1 MPKICIIEISIIHR
15 LLHRLALRND
25 SHCEPLKRRGNLTLI
40 KNFKFIKRGKMKLI
54 INGETKE
61 FNENSTILQV
71 LENLDLID
79 KVMAAA
85 VNMDIVKQGNW
96 ATYTLKE
103 MDKLEL
109 LDFVGGG

>member
-1 MPKICIIEISIIHR
+1 MI
-15 LLHRLALRND
+15 
-25 SHCEPLKRRGNLTLI
+25 
-40 KNFKFIKRGKMKLI
+40 LI

-61 FNENSTILQV
+61 FSENITLEKV
-71 LENLDLID
+71 LDELGLRD

-85 VNMDIVKQGNW
+85 VNMEIVKQDKWGECVLND
-96 ATYTLKE
+96 